1 MIRKL
6 FKVFGILILSVMML
20 IVIAGFVFFRSDLE
34 LSELEDVYF
43 TEHSQYKT
51 VMIQSLEQ
59 QDLEIL
65 IHYQD
70 VGLAGDPVIVLL
82 HGAFASSHTFIP
94 WAESLVSL
102 GYRIIMIDL
111 PYHGLSGGFSD
122 HVTSLRR
129 SAAVVKAILDS
140 LSIDQVVIGGNSMGG
155 GVSWY
160 FTSLYHGNDGF
171 MVKGLVLI
179 DAVFP
184 SISGGRP
191 QSALFDLVSGE
202 PYASVFSQ
210 MTPRFLLGAILKGV
224 YGSASVLETETIN
237 RYYDLLRRAGNR
249 KAILIN
255 TQEVIDTS
263 TALSTIS
270 TMDIP
275 VLVMWGSED
284 SWIPVSTV
292 DLFKSYLQLN
302 DEDIV
307 IYPGL
312 GHVPMEE
319 NPELTLPDLL
329 SFLSGL

>member
-6 FKVFGILILSVMML
+6 LKIFKIFVLSLMALV
-20 IVIAGFVFFRSDLE
+20 VIAFFVFYRFDLE
-34 LSELEDVYF
+34 LTDLEETYF
-43 TEHSQYKT
+43 TESSQYKT
-51 VMIQSLEQ
+51 LTISSLEN
-59 QDLEIL
+59 QDLDIM
-65 IHYQD
+65 IHYQE
-70 VGLAGDPVIVLL
+70 VGQAGDPVIVLL
-82 HGAFASSHTFIP
+82 HGAFASSHTFLP
-94 WAESLVSL
+94 WAEKLKDS

-111 PYHGLSGGFSD
+111 PYHGLSEGFSD
-122 HVTSLRR
+122 HVTSIRR
-129 SAAVVKAILDS
+129 SASVVKALLDS

-160 FTSLYHGNDGF
+160 FTSVYHGFDGF
-171 MVKGLVLI
+171 EVKGLVLI

-184 SISGGRP
+184 SMSGGRP
-191 QSALFDLVSGE
+191 SSSLFDLVSNE

-224 YGSASVLETETIN
+224 YGSASVLESETVD

-255 TQEVIDTS
+255 TQESIDTS
-263 TALSTIS
+263 SALSNLLS
-270 TMDIP
+270 MDIP

-292 DLFKSYLQLN
+292 ELFKTALQLS

-307 IYPGL
+307 IYSGL

-319 NPELTLPDLL
+319 NPELTFPDLL
-329 SFLSGL
+329 SFLNGL